1 MDGGSG
7 GNGGS
12 NDNNNNGGGSY
23 RIALDVDGVLADV
36 MQAWLRMTNPGRLG
50 PLSKSDMTG
59 WDFWSRYGVKKRD
72 FYAQLDACWDEW
84 DSLPATEPDLAGATE
99 ALSRIGTVDI
109 VTARSPATNRHVRMW
124 LKHHNV
130 SYRRYV
136 HVPAGH
142 MKADLDYD
150 VFIDDSPIN
159 AEAFLRNGKRVVL
172 YTQPWNAAVADSPP
186 RLVRVSNLGQA
197 AEAAARM
204 APGGPGPVRRL

>member
-7 GNGGS
+7 
-12 NDNNNNGGGSY
+12 DNNGDRYDDHNGSC

-72 FYAQLDACWDEW
+72 FYAQLDACWNEW
-84 DSLPATEPDLAGATE
+84 DSLPPTEPDLARATE
-99 ALSRIGTVDI
+99 VLSRMGAVDI

-124 LKHHNV
+124 LKLHNI
-130 SYRRYV
+130 SYRRSV
-136 HVPAGH
+136 HVAAGH

-150 VFIDDSPIN
+150 VFIDDSPVN
-159 AEAFLRNGKRVVL
+159 AEAFLRNGKRVIL
-172 YTQPWNAAVADSPP
+172 YTQPWNTTVADSPP
-186 RLVRVSNLGQA
+186 RLVRVSSLRQA

-204 APGGPGPVRRL
+204 APGGDYHGSQ

>member
-1 MDGGSG
+1 M
-7 GNGGS
+7 
-12 NDNNNNGGGSY
+12 NGGGGSSGDNY
-23 RIALDVDGVLADV
+23 DDGHDGICRIALDVDGVLADV

-72 FYAQLDACWDEW
+72 FYAQLDACWNEW
-84 DSLPATEPDLAGATE
+84 DSLPPTEPDLARATE
-99 ALSRIGTVDI
+99 GLSRIGAVDI

-124 LKHHNV
+124 LKLHDV

-136 HVPAGH
+136 HVAAGH

-150 VFIDDSPIN
+150 VFIDDSPVN
-159 AEAFLRNGKRVVL
+159 AEAFLRNGKRVIL
-172 YTQPWNAAVADSPP
+172 YTQPWNTTVAESPP
-186 RLVRVSNLGQA
+186 RLVRVSSLRQA

-204 APGGPGPVRRL
+204 APRHGHHGSQ